1 MIKPLRT
8 LLLAG
13 ACAALVDAAGAAGAE
28 TLADAIALAYQT
40 NPTLLAQRAT
50 QQALDETYVQARAG
64 WRPTIGLTGQA
75 YYQHTD
81 YGHESSSVLSQSGGT
96 PGSTG
101 SGAPIAASSSGQ
113 APADYNYGYAALTAS
128 QPLYTGGKTAAQV
141 SAAEA
146 AVKAGREQLRATET
160 SVLQGVITA
169 FEDVRRDQQFLKIR
183 NDSVTEL
190 AGQAA
195 ETQAKF
201 TVGQVTRVD
210 VAQAQAQLAAA
221 QALLSG
227 ARAQLAI
234 SRAEYVAVVGQTP
247 GELAEAPLLPGAP
260 PTIDAAFD
268 AAEAQSPILRQAELT
283 EAASRARIAAA
294 RANLRPNLTAQA
306 SYGEEGAL
314 QPFVGRDFDGVAT
327 AQLIFTQPIFTG
339 GLNGSLVRQALA
351 QNNADRISIDATRRN
366 VVQSVSQAWETLVG
380 DRASVT
386 SDVTGLAAA
395 QTAFD
400 GIREQYRVGL
410 STTLDV
416 LIQQQTLESA
426 QLSLSSARHDA
437 YVAQANLLAAM
448 GRLEVADLV
457 SGVAV
462 YNPARSFDRV
472 RAKGATP
479 WEPLIAAIDRVGEP
493 SEEADHAAPESR
505 AAATG
510 PVRMLPATDTSAA
523 GMSASGAPPS

>member
-1 MIKPLRT
+1 MIRRLRS

-13 ACAALVDAAGAAGAE
+13 ACAALAGFGPGPAGGE

-40 NPTLLAQRAT
+40 NPTLLAQRAS

-75 YYQHTD
+75 YHQHTD
-81 YGHESSSVLSQSGGT
+81 YGHEGSSVLSQSGGT
-96 PGSTG
+96 PGNTG
-101 SGAPIAASSSGQ
+101 SGAPIAASTSGQ
-113 APADYNYGYAALTAS
+113 APPDYNYGYAALTAS
-128 QPLYTGGKTAAQV
+128 QTLYTGGKTAAEV
-141 SAAEA
+141 TAAEA
-146 AVKAGREQLRATET
+146 SVRAGRQTLRAAET
-160 SVLQGVITA
+160 SVLQQVVTA
-169 FEDVRRDQQFLKIR
+169 YEDVRRDQSFLKIR
-183 NDSVTEL
+183 TDSVAEL
-190 AGQAA
+190 AGQAD

-201 TVGQVTRVD
+201 KVGQVTRVD

-234 SRAEYVAVVGQTP
+234 SRAEYLAAVGQAP
-247 GELAEAPLLPGAP
+247 GELAEPPPLPGAP
-260 PTIDAAFD
+260 PTIDTAFD
-268 AAEAQSPILRQAELT
+268 VAEAQSPALLQAELS

-294 RANLRPNLTAQA
+294 RANLRPTVTAQA

-327 AQLIFTQPIFTG
+327 AQVVFTQPLFTG

-351 QNNADRISIDATRRN
+351 QNNADRINIDTTRRN

-380 DRASVT
+380 QRASVT

-395 QTAFD
+395 RTAFD

-426 QLSLSSARHDA
+426 QLSLSSARRDA
-437 YVAQANLLAAM
+437 YVAEANLLAAM
-448 GRLEVADLV
+448 GRLQVADLV
-457 SGVAV
+457 SGVAIYDPV
-462 YNPARSFDRV
+462 HAFDRV
-472 RAKGATP
+472 RSRGATP
-479 WEPLIAAIDRVGEP
+479 WEPLISALDRVGEP
-493 SEEADHAAPESR
+493 SEAPRWTTPAAPRPQAGE
-505 AAATG
+505 
-510 PVRMLPATDTSAA
+510 VHMLPPASAP
-523 GMSASGAPPS
+523 GG